1 MATITTTQSFTTG
14 DQVTAGTLNGIATNS
29 AFDTSVVDDSSTA
42 LTTNASGTANSRI
55 IVKDGGITSA
65 KLNLTDGITVSK
77 TGTSVTLAAFNT
89 TQGGNSRGL
98 SILTPVDADGGSP
111 FVFNTGNAISFE
123 IDDDE
128 ILHIKENK
136 TVEIK
141 NSGTTHF
148 RADTDGTSLSYFQ
161 GPGNGA
167 NIELYG
173 GSHSDGGAR
182 MNIDTNN
189 LFLRKQDGS
198 DVYPITGSSS
208 ANLFMASNGQIQK
221 STSSSRYK
229 KNIKDYDKGIESVKQ
244 LRPVSF
250 QSIAND
256 EDKTYAGFIAEEV
269 HDSGLIEFVDYNK
282 EGQPEALHYA
292 NMTAILTKAL
302 QETLTK
308 IESLEAR
315 VAALES

>member
-14 DQVTAGTLNGIATNS
+14 DQVTAGTLNAIATGS

-77 TGTSVTLAAFNT
+77 TGTSQTIAAFNT
-89 TQGGNSRGL
+89 TQGGISRSL
-98 SILTPVDADGGSP
+98 SILTPVDADIGSP

-141 NSGTTHF
+141 NSGTTLF
-148 RADTDGTSLSYFQ
+148 RADSDGTSLSYFQ

-189 LFLRKQDGS
+189 LFLRHQNGS
-198 DVYPITGSSS
+198 DAYPITSSNS
-208 ANLFMASNGQIQK
+208 ANLFIASNGQIQK

-229 KNIKDYDKGIESVKQ
+229 KNIKDYDKGIESVKK

-269 HDSGLIEFVDYNK
+269 HYSGLIEFVDYNK